1 MQAVNRWLLRAFQA
15 GALIAVYAL
24 TVPNKE
30 VWNWAL
36 YLAVVA
42 VVVFIP
48 SRKD

>member
-1 MQAVNRWLLRAFQA
+1 VNRWLLRAVQA

-42 VVVFIP
+42 VVVFLP
-48 SRKD
+48 DRKH